1 MNDFFKR
8 ILMQIVLPCGAWWS
22 YFYLPALFQAWVY
35 FVYVCMTI
43 LLLTFVLAGN
53 ETLKKVFEKEVKLKW
68 WQKVF
73 SWTALA
79 AWIALFAY
87 AQQAVLLTLMGIV
100 YLLKYARKETF
111 SKNKGV

>member
-35 FVYVCMTI
+35 F
-43 LLLTFVLAGN
+43 
-53 ETLKKVFEKEVKLKW
+53 
-68 WQKVF
+68 
-73 SWTALA
+73 
-79 AWIALFAY
+79 AY

-100 YLLKYARKETF
+100 YLLKYARKETL